1 MAGPGRTINTVPT
14 TAIGGVVTHRHPL
27 EVGSSRLMGI
37 TTRLL
42 ARCRRALIRLDARD
56 PDCHERVGDDW
67 LAEYAAASQVHMKLL
82 LEQRQRMQLV
92 SGDAPKLSDSEYRA
106 ELEELAR
113 DAVLALPQEK
123 LDQWLAERK
132 VDLDPRATGSE
143 VK

>member
-14 TAIGGVVTHRHPL
+14 VAIGGIVTHRHPL
-27 EVGSSRLMGI
+27 EVGSSRLVGI

-42 ARCRRALIRLDARD
+42 SRCRRALVRLDKRD
-56 PDCHERVGDDW
+56 PDCLEPVGEEW
-67 LAEYAAASQVHMKLL
+67 LAEYQTAAQIHMKML

-106 ELEELAR
+106 ELEALAR